1 MDKFLF
7 FSRKMNRKIL
17 PPLRGVSNKPRP
29 RRTVADL
36 PPCARASPG
45 LASTT
50 ITQAHNHPHSP
61 FLRRRLKPQSDLL
74 DRSPSSLPA
83 YKSAGSPSPITTQI
97 SIPSTRTIP
106 PFRSCR
112 SSGSKSE
119 RSGLSAAEGDRWRAS
134 GSPTPPSTS
143 PSPAGTS
150 PREIDGE
157 LQGRRRL

>member
-1 MDKFLF
+1 
-7 FSRKMNRKIL
+7 MNRKIL

-45 LASTT
+45 LAHERLIASTT

-97 SIPSTRTIP
+97 SIPCTRTIP
-106 PFRSCR
+106 PFRPCR

-119 RSGLSAAEGDRWRAS
+119 RSY
-134 GSPTPPSTS
+134 PP
-143 PSPAGTS
+143 

-157 LQGRRRL
+157 LQGRRRLRVNVLNSRL